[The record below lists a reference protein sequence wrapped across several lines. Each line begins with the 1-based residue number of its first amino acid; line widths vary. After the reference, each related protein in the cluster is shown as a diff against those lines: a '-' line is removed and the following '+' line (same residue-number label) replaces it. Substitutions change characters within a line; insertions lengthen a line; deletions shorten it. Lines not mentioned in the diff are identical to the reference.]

1 MTAKRRLRQGC
12 IRPWFQAAFFA
23 LTNGYTRGFLHG
35 DIYKGTT
42 KSVCV
47 PGLNCYSCPGAR
59 FACPI
64 GSLQAVLGSRSF
76 YISCYVFGLLMAFG
90 TMMGRWVCGWLCPF
104 GLVQDLLYK
113 VPFFHKEKNMP
124 GHRYLNLLR
133 YVMLLIFVLLLPE
146 LAVNAAGMGKPWF
159 CEYICPSGT
168 LLGGIPLVL
177 ANAGLRSAAARRFLW
192 KVMLLALILGLSM
205 RYYRP
210 FCKYLC
216 PLGAFYG
223 FFNPIAMYRYRID
236 PDRCTGCD
244 ACSKVCRM
252 GVYVRRNPNSMQ
264 CIRCG
269 TCKQA
274 CPHQAIVSS
283 FGISTGKSTENTTRN
298 TIRHPAYHIAW
309 KQCLLLAAAIALIL
323 VGIHFGEV
331 RVVFAKATNICMECI
346 GIG

>member
-1 MTAKRRLRQGC
+1 MREMKMKENMMHGEFVRH
-12 IRPWFQAAFFA
+12 WFQAAFFA
-23 LTNGYTRGFLHG
+23 LTNGYTQGFLRG
-35 DIYKGTT
+35 EICKGAT
-42 KSVCV
+42 KAVCV

-76 YISCYVFGLLMAFG
+76 HASCYVFGLLMAFG
-90 TMMGRWVCGWLCPF
+90 SLMGRWVCGWLCPF

-113 VPFFHKEKNMP
+113 VPFFCKKKNLP

-133 YVMLLIFVLLLPE
+133 YGILLIFVVLLPE
-146 LAVNAAGMGKPWF
+146 LVVNVAGMGKPWF

-177 ANAGLRSAAARRFLW
+177 ANVGLRSAAAFRFLW
-192 KVMLLALILGLSM
+192 KLTLLAMVLICAM
-205 RYYRP
+205 KYYRP

-223 FFNPIAMYRYRID
+223 FFNPLSLYRYHID
-236 PDRCTGCD
+236 HERCTGCG
-244 ACSKVCRM
+244 ACNRVCKM
-252 GVYVRRNPNSMQ
+252 GVDVCQHPNSMQ

-269 TCKQA
+269 ACKNA
-274 CPHQAIVSS
+274 CPQHAITGT
-283 FGISTGKSTENTTRN
+283 FGGGARK
-298 TIRHPAYHIAW
+298 ADW
-309 KQCLLLAAAIALIL
+309 KPLLIFAAAMILIL
-323 VGIHFGEV
+323 CGVHLGEARIV
-331 RVVFAKATNICMECI
+331 LAKAANICMECI